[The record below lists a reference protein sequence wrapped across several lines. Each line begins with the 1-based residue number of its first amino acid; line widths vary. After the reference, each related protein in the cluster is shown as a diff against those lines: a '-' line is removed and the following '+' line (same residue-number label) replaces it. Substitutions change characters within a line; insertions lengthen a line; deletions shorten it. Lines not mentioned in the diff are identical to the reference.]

1 MSWFYR
7 NNAIRAA
14 ELNTMAYMIW
24 NRRSTD
30 LQNKLEVRLENP
42 DDRNSLFIVICDGKP
57 SKPMRNRKQVQ
68 KYIRRFY
75 DNLLHERGASA

>member
-24 NRRSTD
+24 RRRSTD
-30 LQNKLEVRLENP
+30 IANKLEVRLEDPENQ
-42 DDRNSLFIVICDGKP
+42 NSLFIVMRNGRP
-57 SKPMRNRKQVQ
+57 SKPMRNRKEVQ
-68 KYIRRFY
+68 RYIQDFY
-75 DNLLHERGASA
+75 ATERIR